1 MAFST
6 APPGAGRRRREPPP
20 QRELTAANLAQQRT
34 QPFEARMPPVKPKDG
49 ERHGLPLGREGAVCA
64 LCGNPGHDADVCA
77 DRPAPR
83 LRISLDLDD
92 EGEPTGVPSQLAEEP
107 SMSSIP
113 DSPSALFPK
122 PTPEEALEMRRKL
135 EAQEAKR
142 AAMEAEKREKRLRA
156 LDELHRDATD
166 QGGPQVHS
174 RFDPYPLSPKRTFA
188 PPPTREEILAAEA
201 AAAEAEAE
209 AKALAEEAK
218 GEANRKPPLPKLDAS
233 LEGSEALRGIAGLEM
248 AKRQADEEAAEEAA
262 RARRKAEREKVEL
275 ARAKRAARLAALE
288 AEESGVSSKKDESK
302 SNSKPPE
309 GSGVPASTDDGARV
323 DLEKKPAGSDG
334 GDAKTTS
341 LSDAGRSDSDSSP
354 RFISRAETDPKRRAI
369 ALMEA
374 KAARNP
380 LPGGGPSGLA
390 SDLRQP
396 VVTEARPV
404 ADDDV
409 AVATTV
415 ANAVANVVQTGI
427 QPDFKLYEPEG
438 GFQGMLMARKAAE
451 QDAQEARSALAALRQ
466 DMASAS
472 MALFEERERHAH
484 DLERSNAAARDA
496 METAAAAKLEREEAV
511 AEMHAMRARCDAEL
525 ADAKADAEANV
536 EAARLASSSVAEE
549 AKMVKKTLEET
560 RAAAAKEATKSRD
573 VVASLRRQLERAE
586 TSARVAADDAARALE
601 STRADLEAARAE
613 IARADA
619 RARDATA
626 RADAADDRADAAEAR
641 AAAAEAAER
650 RLAAVRRKAAEA
662 AGVRAELESRVT
674 AAAAAAAAAGAAT
687 TRSDPSM
694 SSGSGGRRRGALS
707 SGPDFAGGAAGG
719 NARVSSVDPALAAA
733 RQAALR
739 EAAEE
744 LERENAAAAR
754 ARSEAKRVRRK
765 AVEAEASSAASE
777 ASAAPAYLRAFR
789 VSARAFFCAGDAFF
803 SSELRAAAEAA
814 GFAASTRPAGA
825 DAAPARARAAESFVL
840 VDSESARADEGA
852 KLELEAAVAA
862 GRRVFVAY
870 SERETEAEARERWPP
885 LVNLSDAVFFPHNPE
900 TPSMCVETLAS
911 ATHLGVPDAFLEALS
926 PSTLQALADDPD
938 APDFVSLRGARALV
952 LRFERARIHAP
963 SRASEVEAR
972 SRQSRARV
980 HAALVAL
987 LESGSASAELRTI
1000 KTHSCAPE
1008 DAAAVAAACVRAS
1021 RRVSV
1026 STLDFG
1032 GLAVPVGAIRDA
1044 GARSASRA
1052 SACALDL
1059 TAFDAAAAEAPDFG
1073 IGECELAALRAA
1085 LAAADVAVEE
1095 VTLPPWV
1102 PAEKTRDVLRALGG
1116 DVEPRES
1123 AVEPLAGEPTET
1135 AETATNDRSKTQTR
1149 VFVFP
1154 TVNGVPPSLDP
1165 ESDVVDLS
1173 NTSFGVPGAVALARA
1188 LARRSLAT
1196 PLAMLAVGGAALGA
1210 EGGAALAAALRAD
1223 ACVSLRVLSVPNA
1236 SLGANGVEAVCDALP
1251 ASLTT
1256 LDIGNNGGGDRVA
1269 AAAAKAMRRCPALER
1284 LGVASCDIT
1293 AEGACRLAPAIR
1305 DHASVKEVQLD
1316 GNRIGDRGAAAVAAA
1331 VRATSAPFERL
1342 RVRDNVNMTSA
1353 AAKAFASAMAG
1364 SSTLRELDASKA
1376 PFGAEGAKALCAGLA
1391 ATASLE
1397 ILELSGCRLR
1407 AEGAKWLGDAVAKC
1421 ASLRRLGVSR
1431 NSLGDKGVFELT
1443 SRGLDCTASLEA
1455 LDLRHNA
1462 IGPEGAKR
1470 LKGSLE
1476 RRCVTVRVLE
1486 LEGNKLE
1493 EEETRALAET
1503 ARRERARPP
1512 PPARRPKPEPVSFP
1526 EKTASGRPR
1535 ATSASRPALRAKAL
1549 AEAAV
1554 AAAAA
1559 TEATVGDVGRTRPS
1573 SRRKPPGKETP
1584 ISVSPAK
1591 QNARRR
1597 DQKENEAE
1605 TNAFAIPPDD
1615 SAEPRSA
1622 FEDDFEDADADAD
1635 ATDAEPGSD
1644 AVFETARDEFRS
1656 TADEFR
1662 TGDESADGDE
1672 KKPAAAVA
1680 AERSSVARRMEE
1692 DDRSGDEADDALS
1705 SPEPSVF
1712 IPPTRKPKRSSAA
1725 EAAADP
1731 RDAPTDP
1738 VPEESPAPASPL
1750 PSEDPVKTLV
1760 DGILKKV
1767 ARADPDES
1775 VAAKNAIDAQAP
1787 PKEKKK
1793 KSVAWTPDVRGP

>member
-1 MAFST
+1 M
-6 APPGAGRRRREPPP
+6 
-20 QRELTAANLAQQRT
+20 
-34 QPFEARMPPVKPKDG
+34 
-49 ERHGLPLGREGAVCA
+49 
-64 LCGNPGHDADVCA
+64 
-77 DRPAPR
+77 
-83 LRISLDLDD
+83 
-92 EGEPTGVPSQLAEEP
+92 
-107 SMSSIP
+107 
-113 DSPSALFPK
+113 
-122 PTPEEALEMRRKL
+122 
-135 EAQEAKR
+135 
-142 AAMEAEKREKRLRA
+142 
-156 LDELHRDATD
+156 
-166 QGGPQVHS
+166 
-174 RFDPYPLSPKRTFA
+174 
-188 PPPTREEILAAEA
+188 
-201 AAAEAEAE
+201 
-209 AKALAEEAK
+209 
-218 GEANRKPPLPKLDAS
+218 
-233 LEGSEALRGIAGLEM
+233 
-248 AKRQADEEAAEEAA
+248 
-262 RARRKAEREKVEL
+262 
-275 ARAKRAARLAALE
+275 
-288 AEESGVSSKKDESK
+288 
-302 SNSKPPE
+302 
-309 GSGVPASTDDGARV
+309 
-323 DLEKKPAGSDG
+323 
-334 GDAKTTS
+334 
-341 LSDAGRSDSDSSP
+341 
-354 RFISRAETDPKRRAI
+354 
-369 ALMEA
+369 
-374 KAARNP
+374 
-380 LPGGGPSGLA
+380 
-390 SDLRQP
+390 
-396 VVTEARPV
+396 
-404 ADDDV
+404 
-409 AVATTV
+409 
-415 ANAVANVVQTGI
+415 
-427 QPDFKLYEPEG
+427 
-438 GFQGMLMARKAAE
+438 
-451 QDAQEARSALAALRQ
+451 
-466 DMASAS
+466 
-472 MALFEERERHAH
+472 
-484 DLERSNAAARDA
+484 
-496 METAAAAKLEREEAV
+496 
-511 AEMHAMRARCDAEL
+511 
-525 ADAKADAEANV
+525 
-536 EAARLASSSVAEE
+536 
-549 AKMVKKTLEET
+549 
-560 RAAAAKEATKSRD
+560 
-573 VVASLRRQLERAE
+573 
-586 TSARVAADDAARALE
+586 
-601 STRADLEAARAE
+601 
-613 IARADA
+613 
-619 RARDATA
+619 
-626 RADAADDRADAAEAR
+626 
-641 AAAAEAAER
+641 
-650 RLAAVRRKAAEA
+650 
-662 AGVRAELESRVT
+662 
-674 AAAAAAAAAGAAT
+674 
-687 TRSDPSM
+687 
-694 SSGSGGRRRGALS
+694 
-707 SGPDFAGGAAGG
+707 
-719 NARVSSVDPALAAA
+719 
-733 RQAALR
+733 
-739 EAAEE
+739 
-744 LERENAAAAR
+744 
-754 ARSEAKRVRRK
+754 
-765 AVEAEASSAASE
+765 
-777 ASAAPAYLRAFR
+777 
-789 VSARAFFCAGDAFF
+789 
-803 SSELRAAAEAA
+803 
-814 GFAASTRPAGA
+814 
-825 DAAPARARAAESFVL
+825 L

-852 KLELEAAVAA
+852 RLELEAAVAA

-870 SERETEAEARERWPP
+870 SERETEAEARERWPQ

-938 APDFVSLRGARALV
+938 APDFVSLRGARALA
-952 LRFERARIHAP
+952 LRFERARVHAP
-963 SRASEVEAR
+963 SRASEAEAR

-1073 IGECELAALRAA
+1073 IGKCELAALRAA

-1116 DVEPRES
+1116 DVEPREP
-1123 AVEPLAGEPTET
+1123 AVEPHAGEPTET
-1135 AETATNDRSKTQTR
+1135 AETATNDRSKTITLKR
-1149 VFVFP
+1149 FP

-1196 PLAMLAVGGAALGA
+1196 PLATLAVGGAALGA

-1256 LDIGNNGGGDRVA
+1256 LDIGNNGGAARAA

-1293 AEGACRLAPAIR
+1293 AEGACRLSPAIR

-1443 SRGLDCTASLEA
+1443 SRGLDCNASLEA

-1512 PPARRPKPEPVSFP
+1512 PPPRRPKPEPVSFP

-1554 AAAAA
+1554 AAATA
-1559 TEATVGDVGRTRPS
+1559 TEATVGAVGRTRPS

-1584 ISVSPAK
+1584 MSVSLAK

-1597 DQKENEAE
+1597 EQKENEAE

-1615 SAEPRSA
+1615 ENAAEPRSA

-1662 TGDESADGDE
+1662 TGDEKKSADEDE

-1692 DDRSGDEADDALS
+1692 DDRSGDEADDAPS

-1712 IPPTRKPKRSSAA
+1712 IPPTRKPKRTSAA

-1775 VAAKNAIDAQAP
+1775 VAAKNADDAQAP
-1787 PKEKKK
+1787 PKKKEKKK

>member
-1 MAFST
+1 
-6 APPGAGRRRREPPP
+6 
-20 QRELTAANLAQQRT
+20 
-34 QPFEARMPPVKPKDG
+34 
-49 ERHGLPLGREGAVCA
+49 
-64 LCGNPGHDADVCA
+64 
-77 DRPAPR
+77 
-83 LRISLDLDD
+83 
-92 EGEPTGVPSQLAEEP
+92 
-107 SMSSIP
+107 
-113 DSPSALFPK
+113 
-122 PTPEEALEMRRKL
+122 
-135 EAQEAKR
+135 
-142 AAMEAEKREKRLRA
+142 
-156 LDELHRDATD
+156 
-166 QGGPQVHS
+166 
-174 RFDPYPLSPKRTFA
+174 
-188 PPPTREEILAAEA
+188 
-201 AAAEAEAE
+201 
-209 AKALAEEAK
+209 
-218 GEANRKPPLPKLDAS
+218 
-233 LEGSEALRGIAGLEM
+233 
-248 AKRQADEEAAEEAA
+248 
-262 RARRKAEREKVEL
+262 
-275 ARAKRAARLAALE
+275 
-288 AEESGVSSKKDESK
+288 
-302 SNSKPPE
+302 
-309 GSGVPASTDDGARV
+309 
-323 DLEKKPAGSDG
+323 
-334 GDAKTTS
+334 
-341 LSDAGRSDSDSSP
+341 
-354 RFISRAETDPKRRAI
+354 
-369 ALMEA
+369 
-374 KAARNP
+374 
-380 LPGGGPSGLA
+380 
-390 SDLRQP
+390 
-396 VVTEARPV
+396 
-404 ADDDV
+404 
-409 AVATTV
+409 
-415 ANAVANVVQTGI
+415 
-427 QPDFKLYEPEG
+427 
-438 GFQGMLMARKAAE
+438 
-451 QDAQEARSALAALRQ
+451 
-466 DMASAS
+466 
-472 MALFEERERHAH
+472 
-484 DLERSNAAARDA
+484 
-496 METAAAAKLEREEAV
+496 
-511 AEMHAMRARCDAEL
+511 
-525 ADAKADAEANV
+525 
-536 EAARLASSSVAEE
+536 
-549 AKMVKKTLEET
+549 
-560 RAAAAKEATKSRD
+560 
-573 VVASLRRQLERAE
+573 
-586 TSARVAADDAARALE
+586 
-601 STRADLEAARAE
+601 
-613 IARADA
+613 
-619 RARDATA
+619 
-626 RADAADDRADAAEAR
+626 
-641 AAAAEAAER
+641 
-650 RLAAVRRKAAEA
+650 VRRKAAEA
-662 AGVRAELESRVT
+662 AGVRAELELRVT
-674 AAAAAAAAAGAAT
+674 AAAAAAAAAGAST
-687 TRSDPSM
+687 TRSDPST

-707 SGPDFAGGAAGG
+707 SGPDFAGG

-852 KLELEAAVAA
+852 RLELEAAVAA

-870 SERETEAEARERWPP
+870 SERETETEARERWPP
-885 LVNLSDAVFFPHNPE
+885 LVNHSDAVFFPHNPE
-900 TPSMCVETLAS
+900 TPSTCVETLAS

-938 APDFVSLRGARALV
+938 APDFVSLRGVRALA
-952 LRFERARIHAP
+952 LRFERARTHAP

-972 SRQSRARV
+972 SRGSRARV

-1032 GLAVPVGAIRDA
+1032 GLAIPVGAIRDA

-1059 TAFDAAAAEAPDFG
+1059 TVFDAAAAEAPDFG
-1073 IGECELAALRAA
+1073 IGKCELAALRAA
-1085 LAAADVAVEE
+1085 VVAADVAVEE

-1102 PAEKTRDVLRALGG
+1102 PAETTRDVLRALGG
-1116 DVEPRES
+1116 DVEPREP
-1123 AVEPLAGEPTET
+1123 AVEPLAGDARET
-1135 AETATNDRSKTQTR
+1135 AETAASDLSKTQTQTR

-1188 LARRSLAT
+1188 LARRSLAK
-1196 PLAMLAVGGAALGA
+1196 PLATLAVGGAALGA

-1223 ACVSLRVLSVPNA
+1223 ACVSLRVLSAPNA

-1284 LGVASCDIT
+1284 LGVASCEIT

-1512 PPARRPKPEPVSFP
+1512 PPPRRPKPEPVSFP

-1549 AEAAV
+1549 AEAAF
-1554 AAAAA
+1554 AAATA
-1559 TEATVGDVGRTRPS
+1559 TEATVGAVGRTRPS

-1584 ISVSPAK
+1584 ISVSLAK

-1597 DQKENEAE
+1597 EQKENEAE

-1615 SAEPRSA
+1615 AAEPRSA
-1622 FEDDFEDADADAD
+1622 FEDDFEDADENSADAD

-1644 AVFETARDEFRS
+1644 AVFETARDEFHS
-1656 TADEFR
+1656 TADEFQ
-1662 TGDESADGDE
+1662 TGDAADGDE
-1672 KKPAAAVA
+1672 PAGDPA

-1725 EAAADP
+1725 EAAAADP

-1767 ARADPDES
+1767 ARTDPDES
-1775 VAAKNAIDAQAP
+1775 VADKNANKAQAP